1 MFVPSMI
8 KILAIDDEP
17 AALKTL
23 QLMMTRYIPAIK
35 QIETCNNPG
44 NAAHIITEYKPD
56 LVFLDIQMPLMN
68 GFEVLQQM
76 DSIPFEVIFCTAY
89 DQYAIQAIRFSALD
103 YLLKP
108 LDAEELQ
115 LAVQR
120 FIIKK
125 EKKQSDSLLYTN
137 LLNNFKATSSKDFRL
152 AINNSDG
159 TFFYKPQDIV
169 RLEAE
174 SNYTRFFFTE
184 HRPLIVAKTMKEYE
198 ELLLPHGFVRAHK
211 SHLINKEHVIS
222 ITNDGQLIMLD
233 KAKVEI
239 SRRRKDEVMEA
250 LKN

>member
-1 MFVPSMI
+1 MI
-8 KILAIDDEP
+8 KVLAIDDEP

-23 QLMMTRYIPAIK
+23 QLMMARYVPAID
-35 QIETCNNPG
+35 QIQICSNPSE
-44 NAAHIITEYKPD
+44 AIKTIATFQPD
-56 LVFLDIQMPLMN
+56 LVFLDIQMPLIN

-76 DSIPFEVIFCTAY
+76 ETIPFEVIFCTAY

-120 FIIKK
+120 FINKK
-125 EKKQSDSLLYTN
+125 DKKKSDSLLYTN
-137 LLNNFKATSSKDFRL
+137 LLNNLKAPSLKDFRL

-159 TFFYKPQDIV
+159 TFFYKPQEIV

-211 SHLINKEHVIS
+211 SHLVNSRHVVS
-222 ITNDGQLIMLD
+222 VTSDGQLIMLD
-233 KAKVEI
+233 KTKVEI
-239 SRRRKDEVMEA
+239 SRRRKDEVMHA
-250 LKN
+250 LKT